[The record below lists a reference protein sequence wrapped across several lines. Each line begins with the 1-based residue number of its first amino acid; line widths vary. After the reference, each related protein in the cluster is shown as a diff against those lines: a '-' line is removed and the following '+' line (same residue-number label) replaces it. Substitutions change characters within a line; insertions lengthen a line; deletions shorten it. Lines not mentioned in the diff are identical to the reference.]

1 MASGFFEDEDEEEEE
16 GEKDVEDETD
26 EELADD
32 FMRLFAE
39 QEEIEKNILPF
50 DVMVEDNIDVMDV
63 TLEELT
69 QYNNRL
75 LYGKKEEDELL

>member
-1 MASGFFEDEDEEEEE
+1 M
-16 GEKDVEDETD
+16 V
-26 EELADD
+26 
-32 FMRLFAE
+32 RLFAE